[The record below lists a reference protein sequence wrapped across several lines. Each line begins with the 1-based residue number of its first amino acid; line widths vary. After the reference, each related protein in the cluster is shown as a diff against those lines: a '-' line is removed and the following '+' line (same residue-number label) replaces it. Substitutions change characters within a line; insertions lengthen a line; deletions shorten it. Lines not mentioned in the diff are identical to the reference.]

1 MKIKRCDPAL
11 AHALVEGWKA
21 DANLERISDDVW
33 GEGYRP
39 FRQIRTLMPAWNKL
53 ANNALWDGKF
63 NAAIT
68 YLINHGLAK
77 NEALVPSQ
85 ESEIQKARRD
95 YKRRVETFHILKDA
109 QQHKNETMSKA
120 GIRNKLRRR

>member
-1 MKIKRCDPAL
+1 MKLKRCSPAL

-21 DANLERISDDVW
+21 DTNLDRISDDVW
-33 GEGYRP
+33 GDAHRP
-39 FRQIRTLMPAWNKL
+39 LRQIKTLMPVWNKL
-53 ANNALWDGKF
+53 ANNALWDGNY

-85 ESEIQKARRD
+85 ESEIRKARRD
-95 YKRRVETFHILKDA
+95 YRQRVATFHILKDA
-109 QQHKNETMSKA
+109 QQHKNETISKA

>member
-1 MKIKRCDPAL
+1 MKLKRCSPAL

-21 DANLERISDDVW
+21 NASLERISDDVW

-39 FRQIRTLMPAWNKL
+39 FRQIKTLIPVWNKL
-53 ANNALWDGKF
+53 ANNALWDGNY

-77 NEALVPSQ
+77 NEALAPSQ
-85 ESEIQKARRD
+85 ESEIRKARRD
-95 YKRRVETFHILKDA
+95 YRQNVATFHILKDA
-109 QQHKNETMSKA
+109 QQHKNETISKA
-120 GIRNKLRRR
+120 GIRMKLRKR